1 MNTVETSRV
10 AEPPSAVAS
19 NLNSLKDDILWG
31 VKAISE
37 EINRSPR
44 QTFHMLETG
53 HLPARKVGGRWTATR
68 SRLHRL
74 FNEEVA

>member
-10 AEPPSAVAS
+10 AEPPCAVAS
-19 NLNSLKDDILWG
+19 NLNSLKDEILWG

-53 HLPARKVGGRWTATR
+53 RASP
-68 SRLHRL
+68 S
-74 FNEEVA
+74 

>member
-10 AEPPSAVAS
+10 AEPPCAVAS
-19 NLNSLKDDILWG
+19 NLNSLKDEILWG

-37 EINRSPR
+37 EINRSER

-53 HLPARKVGGRWTATR
+53 HLPGRKVGGRWTATR

>member
-10 AEPPSAVAS
+10 AESPCAVAS
-19 NLNSLKDDILWG
+19 NLNSLKDEILWG

-44 QTFHMLETG
+44 QTFHMLETR
-53 HLPARKVGGRWTATR
+53 HLPARKVGGVGRFFGRTAPAA
-68 SRLHRL
+68 LIA
-74 FNEEVA
+74 V

>member
-1 MNTVETSRV
+1 MNTVETRRV
-10 AEPPSAVAS
+10 AEPPCAVAS

-37 EINRSPR
+37 VINRSPR